1 MSEGIS
7 DTLLAAYANTDYM
20 VSLESDEICLKVGEV
35 NSELSS
41 VLRRHNTNVA
51 CHITAYNPFSV
62 SLSDVDNIQRN
73 HQLSAELGSFGYVVF
88 SGRGCDRD
96 KIWPPE
102 PSFLVVGLTEQDAF
116 SLAIKYGQNAFLC
129 VEVDQPVRLVI
140 TGAIKC

>member
-51 CHITAYNPFSV
+51 CYIN
-62 SLSDVDNIQRN
+62 VDACFVRR
-73 HQLSAELGSFGYVVF
+73 
-88 SGRGCDRD
+88 RG
-96 KIWPPE
+96 KIW
-102 PSFLVVGLTEQDAF
+102 
-116 SLAIKYGQNAFLC
+116 Y
-129 VEVDQPVRLVI
+129 
-140 TGAIKC
+140 